1 MYEGGVISFSF
12 LPSTLILFNNDL
24 EEGIASER
32 GLLILEKFN
41 ENIK

>member
-1 MYEGGVISFSF
+1 MLGGVVALLVS
-12 LPSTLILFNNDL
+12 LPHLDTFNNDL